1 MVEGASSAV
10 TLNLRMPE
18 ISVVVPAYN
27 AARYLAQTL
36 ESLCAQTLRS
46 WELIVVDD
54 GSSDD
59 TMVIARHFALRDERI
74 SFRQQPNTGVA
85 AARNAGLF
93 AASPDAWAIMF
104 LDADDVLEPNAL
116 AALSAALRAHPSA
129 VGAHGQV
136 RFIDDEGRPIRVGEA
151 EAWGRE
157 RRALVDGKI
166 VDWPPHLPTTLA
178 VLILLNRMRTPGCVL
193 LRRALVESL
202 GGFDPDP
209 RAAIAEDYLL
219 WLRLA
224 CRGDFVFLDQLVLA
238 YRLHEQNASGN
249 LRKTDVARWY
259 VHRKLATGEDVTEE
273 QRELLKQGLRYARL
287 LGSRDWF
294 SWSKDSLRK
303 RRLFVAANQGR
314 HALVELLHFYL
325 DRSA

>member
-59 TMVIARHFALRDERI
+59 TMVIARQFALRDERI
-74 SFRQQPNTGVA
+74 SFRQQPNAGVA

-202 GGFDPDP
+202 GGFDPD
-209 RAAIAEDYLL
+209 
-219 WLRLA
+219 
-224 CRGDFVFLDQLVLA
+224 FVFLDQLVLA

-259 VHRKLATGEDVTEE
+259 VHRKLATGEDVTQE

-325 DRSA
+325 DRPA